1 MKIKINGNEYLGGLS
16 NWKIS
21 EKIGNPTSSTINI
34 EVQAGD
40 VPPQA
45 GDVIQIL
52 EDDDTPIFFG
62 LIGIPKT
69 PKYTSFFQPKIYNL
83 NCSNG
88 NSVLSRR
95 IANYSFANKTITEI
109 VQTLYDTYIA
119 SEGITLGTISQIDTP
134 VFEIYNCKNMN
145 LLSVLNEL
153 AGYINGAWQIT
164 DDKVFNFVK
173 IDDFPRCSQVIDKD
187 NASITNLQMSDSDR
201 DLRTNQI
208 IDGAYLTTDLQ
219 TEYATVTDNWQGF
232 FTAFAVV
239 SQPRIWVNNVEV
251 PQNEIGV
258 KGIQEHDTTILFY
271 WSYNSRQISINR
283 DYEGSIV
290 LNEGDEIKIEY
301 IGLAP
306 IRYVIQNPEKVAE
319 IKNRTGLSGIIDNVY
334 NDPTIVTKADAVTK
348 AEGLLNLYGN
358 QQRTIKFE
366 VSRQYALEKGFVDS
380 DFNLYTQW
388 SFNLTEIGL
397 VGDFVLTEKSV
408 VPHVLNDDD
417 SLYYS
422 LTFTDRN
429 FIQSY
434 GEVITNLY
442 HDFIKLSVRAEETV
456 IMEYVLEETTRFEE
470 QLDVD
475 TALVLYVAQSMYN
488 GQIALPL
495 GTIMPNIC
503 QYGSDLWKYWS
514 KSPVNWVGASDVQP
528 FGGGVISGFDYV
540 C

>member
-16 NWKIS
+16 DWKIS

-40 VPPQA
+40 IPPQA

-119 SEGITLGTISQIDTP
+119 DEGITLGTISEIDTP
-134 VFEIYNCKNMN
+134 VFEVYNCKNMS

-173 IDDFPRCSQVIDKD
+173 IDDFPRCSQIIDK
-187 NASITNLQMSDSDR
+187 NTSAITNLQMTDSDR

-219 TEYATVTDNWQGF
+219 TEYATVTENWQGF
-232 FTAFAVV
+232 FTAFAIIQ
-239 SQPRIWVNNVEV
+239 QPSIWINNVQV
-251 PQNEIGV
+251 PNSEIGV
-258 KGIQEHDTTILFY
+258 KGISEEDTGVLFY
-271 WSYNSRQISINR
+271 WAYNSRQILVNSR
-283 DYEGSIV
+283 YEGSTQ
-290 LNEGDEIKIEY
+290 LNEGDTVKIEY

-306 IRYVIQNPEKVAE
+306 IRYVVQNAEKVNE
-319 IKNRTGLSGIIDNVY
+319 IKQRTGLSGIIDNVY
-334 NDPTIVTKADAVTK
+334 NDPTIVTRADAENK
-348 AEGLLNLYGN
+348 AMALLNLHGE

-366 VSRQYALEKGFVDS
+366 VGRHFALENGFLDS
-380 DFNLYTQW
+380 DFELYTQW
-388 SFNLTEIGL
+388 TFNLPEVNL
-397 VGDFVLTEKSV
+397 VGDFVITEKSIK
-408 VPHVLNDDD
+408 PLVLNDDS
-417 SLYYS
+417 SLYYA
-422 LTFTDRN
+422 LTLTDRN

-434 GEVITNLY
+434 GETISNLY
-442 HDFIKLSVRAEETV
+442 RDYIKLTVRADETV
-456 IMEYVLEETTRFEE
+456 IMEFEIEETTEFAEE
-470 QLDVD
+470 LQGGGSLSLFVSD
-475 TALVLYVAQSMYN
+475 TSMYN

-495 GTIMPNIC
+495 GTILPYLC
-503 QYGSDLWKYWS
+503 TGRRQEDPYRF
-514 KSPVNWVGASDVQP
+514 VNYCGVGGIEP
-528 FGGGVISGFDYV
+528 FNGAIVGIEYA